1 MENLSADFVQF
12 SWAIVK
18 YLFLEERLDT
28 MLCLHSILRLFTRDI
43 RENVLHRVLIYC
55 EVKYFEKQC
64 NWITENLSRRNMTHR
79 IEVNI
84 PSESNY

>member
-28 MLCLHSILRLFTRDI
+28 MLCLHLILRLFTRDI
-43 RENVLHRVLIYC
+43 RENVLH
-55 EVKYFEKQC
+55 
-64 NWITENLSRRNMTHR
+64 
-79 IEVNI
+79 
-84 PSESNY
+84 